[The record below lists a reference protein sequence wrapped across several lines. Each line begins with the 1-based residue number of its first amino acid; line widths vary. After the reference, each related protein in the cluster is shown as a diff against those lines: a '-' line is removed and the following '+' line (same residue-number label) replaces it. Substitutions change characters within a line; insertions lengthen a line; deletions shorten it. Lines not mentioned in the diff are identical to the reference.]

1 MSFLRDKISRRYF
14 FLLMLFSL
22 MLVCAALFFCIRQ
35 SEMAKEMLLDHD
47 RAIAA
52 SLLEQGVSAKIIMSA
67 LSDTQV
73 SEQGD
78 VLLQKA
84 GIMDQTAFIFFPLI
98 NNMFYKELLWAIIVA
113 LLLIALYLGTS
124 IVFLSIKENVYRSA
138 VQVILKYKEGNFSPH
153 LPRAGGGTLYQLFSS
168 IEQLATQLQARN
180 EAEQKSRQFLKD
192 TITDISHQLKT
203 PLAALNM
210 YHEIIAEEPDNVKT
224 VTHFSEKTGLAL
236 ERMESLIQALLKIT
250 RLDAGSIE
258 FKKEACTVSELFM
271 QATETLATRAALEDK
286 QLICEGSDEETLV
299 CDLQWTGEALG
310 NLVKNA
316 LDYISPGG
324 CVRLSWERSPA
335 MLRLFIRDNGA
346 GIAPEDL
353 HKIFRRF
360 YRSKGSL
367 DKQGVGL
374 GLPLAKAI
382 IEGQGGVLAV
392 QSVPG
397 QGTVFTVSFLTEL

>member
-210 YHEIIAEEPDNVKT
+210 YHEFIAEEPDNVKT